1 MSIFGKKNP
10 AEKAPPVKK
19 SVLREWIDAIVFAV
33 VVATLFRWFFVEPF
47 TIPSPSMENSLLTG
61 DYLFVSKLHYGART
75 PKTPL
80 QIPLAANKIWGTE
93 IPSFLDFI
101 QLPQFRLPG
110 FSEVKR
116 GDAVVFNYP
125 PEVKNPVDMR
135 TYYIK
140 RCVGLPGE
148 EIAMINQQVL
158 INGQPIPLP
167 EKALTSYLV
176 ESKEELSPRIL
187 QGFGIPSYCYTLRAT
202 GEAIINTDSA
212 TIAEIKKAPYIN
224 AVTKQVYLKNSDP
237 QGRFFGDVD
246 GFTNVMLPNYD
257 WTFDNFGPLRIPKK
271 GETWPVDAPGLQFYE
286 HVIRH
291 YEGNEKVELKGGKLF
306 VDGNE
311 ISSYTFKQD
320 YYFMMGDNRHNSAD
334 SRFWGF
340 VPADHILGKALFV
353 WMSINPE
360 PTEEQGRFRWNRMFS
375 GVK

>member
-1 MSIFGKKNP
+1 MSIFGKKST

-19 SVLREWIDAIVFAV
+19 SILREWIDAIVFAV
-33 VVATLFRWFFVEPF
+33 IVATLFRWFFVEPF

-101 QLPQFRLPG
+101 QLPQYRLPG

-116 GDAVVFNYP
+116 DDAVVFNYP

-148 EIAMINQQVL
+148 DIAMLNQQVL

-167 EKALTSYLV
+167 QNALTSYQL
-176 ESKEELSPRIL
+176 ESSEKINGRMLES
-187 QGFGIPSYCYTLRAT
+187 FGIASYCYTLTAT
-202 GEAIINTDSA
+202 GEASVNTDTA
-212 TIAEIKKAPYIN
+212 TIAEIKKAPYIK
-224 AVTKQVYLKNSDP
+224 AVTKQIYLKNPSANA
-237 QGRFFGDVD
+237 RFFGDVD
-246 GFTNVMLPNYD
+246 GFAQVKLLNYD
-257 WTFDNFGPLRIPKK
+257 WTIDNFGPVRIPKK
-271 GETWPVDAPGLQFYE
+271 GQTWPVDSAGLQFYE

-291 YEGNEKVELKGGKLF
+291 YEGNEKVEVKDGKLF
-306 VDGNE
+306 INDNE
-311 ISSYTFKQD
+311 TASYTFKQD

-353 WMSINPE
+353 WLSINPE
-360 PTEEQGRFRWNRMFS
+360 PNETQGRFRWGRMFS